1 MLHERLNLTRPLIVL
16 DTETTGLDT
25 ATARIVE
32 IGFQIY
38 DSAGLIK
45 TWRSLVD
52 PGVPIPAAVTKI
64 HGITDAMI
72 KSCRVCMTPRDEHDE
87 RRIRKEIDDHDYQ
100 PQYTFNQLAPNLA
113 KGFTNCDFGEKNVRY
128 DLRILMAEFA
138 RAGVPWS
145 YIGAR
150 IVDADRLEALGEP
163 RTLSHLYAK
172 HVKQPCTEC
181 RLSAQA
187 GCQICGGTG
196 LIPAKLE
203 GAHGVLADVG
213 GTAEVN

>member
-100 PQYTFNQLAPNLA
+100 PQYTFKQLAPNLA
-113 KGFTNCDFGEKNVRY
+113 KGFTNCDFGGKNVRY

-145 YIGAR
+145 CIGAR

-163 RTLSHLYAK
+163 RHLSDLYKK
-172 HVKQPCTEC
+172 H
-181 RLSAQA
+181 
-187 GCQICGGTG
+187 TG
-196 LIPAKLE
+196 RNLV
-203 GAHGVLADVG
+203 GAHGVMADVG
-213 GTAEVN
+213 ASVEVVAAQLEKYAVLKRDV